1 MQWTFKIRVL
11 LMSATKQQDYWDK
24 HTIIEAL
31 KQSSKV
37 GKRVCCCVC
46 NRGIS
51 QHQVILCITT
61 VCHSGTNVKG
71 LWNAQS
77 LFIDFMLSSWGMY
90 FQSENLIC
98 GISQYDFLT
107 SFLTRSVLTLN
118 RNVNQTYFYLE
129 MLGNNES
136 KSRAITEFSNIFL
149 CLIATY

>member
-1 MQWTFKIRVL
+1 
-11 LMSATKQQDYWDK
+11 
-24 HTIIEAL
+24 
-31 KQSSKV
+31 
-37 GKRVCCCVC
+37 
-46 NRGIS
+46 
-51 QHQVILCITT
+51 
-61 VCHSGTNVKG
+61 
-71 LWNAQS
+71 
-77 LFIDFMLSSWGMY
+77 MY

-107 SFLTRSVLTLN
+107 SFLTRSVLILN